1 MKQRKVI
8 SLPTNSS
15 KIYRQILA
23 FMNFML
29 NLTPQERDVLAEII
43 KLDNEYE
50 ALPPEKRAKFI
61 LSTDMRKEI
70 RETLNIEEKQFNVI
84 ISRLKSDKKSFM
96 GKAILNDKNILHPE
110 LKFKPDEEGF
120 KFEVNFVMTTAT
132 PSPKKFT
139 EELDEAITEKN
150 VEEQGY
156 VEEQIWSAPVHDPVM
171 EHAKAAVNASRD
183 IDASKAEVI
192 EEEDWGIEI
201 ELPND

>member
-50 ALPPEKRAKFI
+50 ALPAEKRAKFI

-96 GKAILNDKNILHPE
+96 GKAILDDKNILHPE

-120 KFEVNFVMTTAT
+120 KFEVNFVMTTAA
-132 PSPKKFT
+132 PSPNKFT
-139 EELDEAITEKN
+139 ETLHEEMGNKMIEKYADKETFDTKEL
-150 VEEQGY
+150 
-156 VEEQIWSAPVHDPVM
+156 DPVM

-192 EEEDWGIEI
+192 EEEEFDFTIAP
-201 ELPND
+201 PND